1 LKLDKKALLLA
12 PFSVLIALLICE
24 IGLRLLTPFGP
35 GRGPAELAVSTVPGA
50 ASDKPLEVSEAA
62 RYIAAMPAAAGTDR
76 HWFSEDPPLVRT
88 RTPVSPQR
96 IARYK
101 DFERRGLYG
110 PQADYVWNR
119 KYVERQ
125 RCSANSM
132 FRNYPDTVLAFD
144 PPGGDVHP
152 HYRFAPSTT
161 TFAGLVTNQFGL
173 RGPPLEAVKPPK
185 TVRIAFLGASTTV
198 NNHNYPFSFPERV
211 VFWLNR
217 FAEANRYDVRFEVL
231 NAGREGLNSEDFVAI
246 MREELLPLDPD
257 LAVYYEGANQFD
269 PSRMLVPPTVG
280 RQQIDA
286 RDPVAKHIVPAAI
299 RDHLALGNI
308 VDRVA
313 NGFSSLDEP
322 RKPLHVLI
330 WPMGVS
336 EQTPDI
342 NSPKLPLHLTTIV
355 QDLDAIR
362 TSLQSIGGRL
372 AVCSFEW
379 LARDGLALSGTRH
392 AFIYKQ
398 LNTVLWPLRY
408 SEIRRLADFQN
419 RVLRRYAESRGVPFI
434 DVAGQLPQDPNLFVD
449 AIHMTDTGERLKA
462 WIVFQQ
468 LAPVLRAEIESG
480 QLPRPASQHLPKP
493 PSLDATEMSTH
504 CDSPPPGK
512 QQ

>member
-1 LKLDKKALLLA
+1 MKLDKKALLLA
-12 PFSVLIALLICE
+12 PVSVLIALLICE
-24 IGLRLLTPFGP
+24 AGLRLLTPFSPHSTEAAP
-35 GRGPAELAVSTVPGA
+35 GAVMPGA
-50 ASDKPLEVSEAA
+50 AIDKPLDVSEAA
-62 RYIAAMPAAAGTDR
+62 PYVAALPAAPGTDR
-76 HWFSEDPPLVRT
+76 RWFSEDPPPLPN

-96 IARYK
+96 VARYK

-110 PQADYVWNR
+110 PQADYIWNG
-119 KYVERQ
+119 KYVERE
-125 RCSANSM
+125 RCSPSSM
-132 FRNYPDTVLAFD
+132 FRNYPDTLLAFD

-173 RGPPLEAVKPPK
+173 RGPPLALAKPPK
-185 TVRIAFLGASTTV
+185 TVRVAFIGASTTV

-217 FAEANRYDVRFEVL
+217 FAESNRYGVRFEVL
-231 NAGREGLNSEDFVAI
+231 NAGREGLNSDDFVAI
-246 MREELLPLDPD
+246 MRDELLPLDPD
-257 LAVYYEGANQFD
+257 LAVYYEGANQFAVG
-269 PSRMLVPPTVG
+269 RMLVPYSPPR
-280 RQQIDA
+280 RQIGP
-286 RDPVAKHIVPAAI
+286 RDPVARHVVPAVL
-299 RDHLALGNI
+299 RDHLALGNL
-308 VDRVA
+308 VDRVV
-313 NGFSSLDEP
+313 NGFSSFDEP
-322 RKPLHVLI
+322 RKPLHLLV
-330 WPMGVS
+330 WPPGVN
-336 EQTPDI
+336 EQNPNI
-342 NSPKLPLHLTTIV
+342 HSPNLPLQLPTIMK
-355 QDLDAIR
+355 DLDSIR
-362 TSLQSIGGRL
+362 ASLQSTGGSL

-379 LARDGLALSGTRH
+379 LANDGLALSGTRH
-392 AFIYKQ
+392 AFIYNQ

-419 RVLRRYAESRGVPFI
+419 RVLHRYAESRGVPFI
-434 DVAGQLPQDPNLFVD
+434 DVAGELPQDPNLFVD

-468 LAPVLRAEIESG
+468 LAPMLGAEIESG